1 MGLTAVICLATNG
14 CECIRETNKFYV
26 KIDKKIDGID
36 VYEYNPEHM
45 KESNWYYQ
53 VFCPIC
59 SNYLDS
65 SNGTTSEI
73 FRNTI
78 IAKGPVG
85 IYDLKE
91 QYDKLILDRSKVDIF
106 PELETIINNIENI
119 KSNFEKNRY
128 YKDKCARENKEYYIR
143 LYNISLEEAEKRKD
157 FKFTDKRYD
166 IKNWKNDENLKN
178 ILLTER
184 KKANEEYLIE
194 EYNKKV
200 LEEYDYQKNQLEHEW
215 NELTFKLEYNIYKKK
230 IAEINEAKRYIH
242 YEETFNSANL
252 WNITRVN
259 GVKYLSTR
267 GHIIDYVANFAVN
280 DFERNCYYALANRE
294 LYRFDEEKKEF
305 ENFVQKR
312 LPKPKLKTIGEI
324 NN

>member
-1 MGLTAVICLATNG
+1 M
-14 CECIRETNKFYV
+14 
-26 KIDKKIDGID
+26 
-36 VYEYNPEHM
+36 
-45 KESNWYYQ
+45 
-53 VFCPIC
+53 
-59 SNYLDS
+59 
-65 SNGTTSEI
+65 
-73 FRNTI
+73 
-78 IAKGPVG
+78 
-85 IYDLKE
+85 
-91 QYDKLILDRSKVDIF
+91 
-106 PELETIINNIENI
+106 
-119 KSNFEKNRY
+119 
-128 YKDKCARENKEYYIR
+128 
-143 LYNISLEEAEKRKD
+143 
-157 FKFTDKRYD
+157 
-166 IKNWKNDENLKN
+166 
-178 ILLTER
+178 LTER

-215 NELTFKLEYNIYKKK
+215 NELTFKLEYNVYKKK

-242 YEETFNSANL
+242 YAETFNSANL

-280 DFERNCYYALANRE
+280 DFQRNCYYALANRE

>member
-1 MGLTAVICLATNG
+1 M
-14 CECIRETNKFYV
+14 E
-26 KIDKKIDGID
+26 
-36 VYEYNPEHM
+36 
-45 KESNWYYQ
+45 ESNWYYQ

-59 SNYLDS
+59 DNYLDS

-230 IAEINEAKRYIH
+230 
-242 YEETFNSANL
+242 
-252 WNITRVN
+252 
-259 GVKYLSTR
+259 
-267 GHIIDYVANFAVN
+267 
-280 DFERNCYYALANRE
+280 
-294 LYRFDEEKKEF
+294 
-305 ENFVQKR
+305 
-312 LPKPKLKTIGEI
+312 
-324 NN
+324 